1 MLGDIYMSFFSKIL
15 KGLGFEDEEE
25 SVQKPKKQQ
34 KQKVKKAK
42 LNSDFATFDL
52 KQEQKN
58 IEVENIEPTQPE
70 PIQEQKNIA
79 INSGSLEI
87 IKIENQVQVQQVIDK
102 VKNGEQV
109 IVNMSSLS
117 SADLARSL
125 DFLTGALYAL
135 QKSMQKIDEA
145 IFVIRA

>member
-1 MLGDIYMSFFSKIL
+1 MSFFSKIL

-25 SVQKPKKQQ
+25 GATKPQKQS

-52 KQEQKN
+52 NKLNQEQEKPAPVAN
-58 IEVENIEPTQPE
+58 EQPL
-70 PIQEQKNIA
+70 PQTEQTSVTL
-79 INSGSLEI
+79 NSNSLEI
-87 IKIENQVQVQQVIDK
+87 IKVENQVQVQQVIDK
-102 VKNGEQV
+102 VRLGEQV
-109 IVNMSSLS
+109 IVNMSALS

-135 QKSMQKIDEA
+135 QKPMQKIDEA
-145 IFVIRA
+145 IFVIRG